1 MAPVTTDRARPEA
14 VLSHSASHLVTLDDL
29 AAIPAGDRMGPHH
42 RPVPHIE
49 LVSTVKQAFSRR
61 GYAVAREQYSVSHE
75 NARLFGTLD
84 LVPTTGASLVEGLEG
99 GMAVGLR
106 HANDQ
111 AFALGVI
118 AGLRVFVCDNMAFS
132 GGDRL
137 LRRKH
142 TTGLELVAEVERGLD
157 GTFHSYRDLVQ
168 LVDQLRDTKL
178 TDMRGEGPPVRPGPG
193 RPGDRTGPARQGPRL
208 VLHSRGDGERRGSRA
223 WLQRR
228 RAAQRLGGRERGDP
242 GGEELA
248 GGPTAGHRR
257 RPLQLP
263 RPVLPDPRSGE
274 ARVQLSPQDGGG
286 GAIASPPYP
295 SMRLVDAAMVLAR
308 RLPAH
313 RG

>member
-1 MAPVTTDRARPEA
+1 
-14 VLSHSASHLVTLDDL
+14 
-29 AAIPAGDRMGPHH
+29 MGPHH

-142 TTGLELVAEVERGLD
+142 TTGLELVAEVDRGLD
-157 GTFHSYRDLVQ
+157 RTFHSYRDLVQ

-178 TDMRGEGPPVRPGPG
+178 TDTEAKVLLYDLALDG
-193 RPGDRTGPARQGPRL
+193 RVIAPDQ
-208 VLHSRGDGERRGSRA
+208 
-223 WLQRR
+223 
-228 RAAQRLGGRERGDP
+228 LGKVHGWYFTPEEMASAEDRERGFSDVEP
-242 GGEELA
+242 RNAWAVANAVTRVARSWPAARQQETGVALSGYLA
-248 GGPTAGHRR
+248 RYFRIHAPERPAPTEAAGRR
-257 RPLQLP
+257 GRGD
-263 RPVLPDPRSGE
+263 R
-274 ARVQLSPQDGGG
+274 LSPV
-286 GAIASPPYP
+286 P
-295 SMRLVDAAMVLAR
+295 VDEVREVAMVLAR

-313 RG
+313 PG

>member
-1 MAPVTTDRARPEA
+1 MAPLTADRPRPEA
-14 VLSHSASHLVTLDDL
+14 VLSHSASHLVTLDEL
-29 AAIPAGDRMGPHH
+29 AGIPAGARMGPHH

-49 LVSTVKQAFSRR
+49 LVSTVKQAFSDR

-84 LVPTTGASLVEGLEG
+84 LVPTTGAPLVEGLEG

-142 TTGLELVAEVERGLD
+142 TTGLELVAEVDRGLD
-157 GTFHSYRDLVQ
+157 RTFHSYRDLVQ
-168 LVDQLRDTKL
+168 LVDQLRDTEL
-178 TDMRGEGPPVRPGPG
+178 TDTRGEGPPVRPGPG

-208 VLHSRGDGERRGSRA
+208 VLHSRGDGERRGPRA
-223 WLQRR
+223 RLQRR
-228 RAAQRLGGRERGDP
+228 RAAQRMGGRERGYP

-248 GGPTAGHRR
+248 RGQTAGDGR
-257 RPLQLP
+257 RPLRLP
-263 RPVLPDPRSGE
+263 RPVLPDARSGE
-274 ARVQLSPQDGGG
+274 SHRQLRARDPGG
-286 GAIASPPYP
+286 GAIASPPSP
-295 SMRLVDAAMVLAR
+295 SMRLRQWRWSSLG
-308 RLPAH
+308 LPAH

>member
-1 MAPVTTDRARPEA
+1 MAPLTAQRPRPEA
-14 VLSHSASHLVTLDDL
+14 VLSHSASRLVNLDEL
-29 AAIPAGDRMGPHH
+29 AVIPAGAPMGPHH

-49 LVSTVKQAFSRR
+49 LVSTVKQAFSDR

-84 LVPTTGASLVEGLEG
+84 LMPTTGAPLVEGLEG

-142 TTGLELVAEVERGLD
+142 TTGLELVAEVDRGLD
-157 GTFHSYRDLVQ
+157 RTFHSFRDLVQ

-178 TDMRGEGPPVRPGPG
+178 TDAEAKVLLYDLALDG
-193 RPGDRTGPARQGPRL
+193 RVIAPDQ
-208 VLHSRGDGERRGSRA
+208 
-223 WLQRR
+223 
-228 RAAQRLGGRERGDP
+228 LGKVHGWYFTPEEMASAEDRERGLSDV
-242 GGEELA
+242 
-248 GGPTAGHRR
+248 
-257 RPLQLP
+257 LP
-263 RPVLPDPRSGE
+263 RNAWAVANAVTRVARSWTA
-274 ARVQLSPQDGGG
+274 ARQQETGVALSGYLVRYFRMHAPE
-286 GAIASPPYP
+286 SPTPN
-295 SMRLVDAAMVLAR
+295 
-308 RLPAH
+308 
-313 RG
+313 